1 MQERDNKRIM
11 RDFGLRK
18 SRQLLA
24 IAATLVLLLFLVL
37 LHKHPDL
44 IGEFSKDTI
53 FAAQIVLIAAFIGF
67 SSFTGDAPHV
77 KNIWATISADVYAKT
92 AEPNCN
98 NRVPLSTSALLS
110 F

>member
-1 MQERDNKRIM
+1 MMQERDNKRIM

-18 SRQLLA
+18 GRQLLA

-67 SSFTGDAPHV
+67 SALNWRCPSCKKYLGND
-77 KNIWATISADVYAKT
+77 I
-92 AEPNCN
+92 
-98 NRVPLSTSALLS
+98 NRRICKHCRIRLR
-110 F
+110 

>member
-1 MQERDNKRIM
+1 LLFSDKSKIAMMQEGDNKRIM

-18 SRQLLA
+18 GRQFLA

-53 FAAQIVLIAAFIGF
+53 FAAQIVLIAVFIGF
-67 SSFTGDAPHV
+67 SAFNWRCPSCKKYLGNDINKRICKHCGT
-77 KNIWATISADVYAKT
+77 
-92 AEPNCN
+92 
-98 NRVPLSTSALLS
+98 RLR
-110 F
+110 

>member
-1 MQERDNKRIM
+1 MMQERDNKRIM

-18 SRQLLA
+18 GRQFLA

-67 SSFTGDAPHV
+67 SSFNWRCPSCKKYLGNDISRRIC
-77 KNIWATISADVYAKT
+77 KNCGI
-92 AEPNCN
+92 
-98 NRVPLSTSALLS
+98 RLQ
-110 F
+110 

>member
-1 MQERDNKRIM
+1 MMQERDNKRIM

-44 IGEFSKDTI
+44 IGKFSKNTI
-53 FAAQIVLIAAFIGF
+53 FAAQIVLIAVFIGF
-67 SSFTGDAPHV
+67 SALNWRCPSCKKYLGNDISRRIC
-77 KNIWATISADVYAKT
+77 KNCGT
-92 AEPNCN
+92 
-98 NRVPLSTSALLS
+98 RLR
-110 F
+110 

>member
-1 MQERDNKRIM
+1 MQERDDKRIM

-18 SRQLLA
+18 GRQFLA

-53 FAAQIVLIAAFIGF
+53 FAAQIVLIAVFIGF
-67 SSFTGDAPHV
+67 SALNWRCPSCKKYLGND
-77 KNIWATISADVYAKT
+77 ISRRICKHCGT
-92 AEPNCN
+92 
-98 NRVPLSTSALLS
+98 RLR
-110 F
+110 

>member
-53 FAAQIVLIAAFIGF
+53 FAAQIVLIAVFIGF
-67 SSFTGDAPHV
+67 SALNWRCPSCKKYLGNDISRRIC
-77 KNIWATISADVYAKT
+77 KNCGI
-92 AEPNCN
+92 
-98 NRVPLSTSALLS
+98 RLR
-110 F
+110 

>member
-1 MQERDNKRIM
+1 MQEGDNKRIM

-18 SRQLLA
+18 GRQFLA

-53 FAAQIVLIAAFIGF
+53 FAAQIVLIAVFIGF
-67 SSFTGDAPHV
+67 SAFNWRCPSCKKYLGNDINKRICKHCGT
-77 KNIWATISADVYAKT
+77 
-92 AEPNCN
+92 
-98 NRVPLSTSALLS
+98 RLR
-110 F
+110 

>member
-44 IGEFSKDTI
+44 IGEFSKNTI
-53 FAAQIVLIAAFIGF
+53 IAAQIVLIAAFICF
-67 SSFTGDAPHV
+67 SAFNWRCPSCKKYLGS
-77 KNIWATISADVYAKT
+77 NISRHICKKCGT
-92 AEPNCN
+92 
-98 NRVPLSTSALLS
+98 RLR
-110 F
+110 

>member
-18 SRQLLA
+18 SLQLLA

-53 FAAQIVLIAAFIGF
+53 FTAQIVLIAMFIGF
-67 SSFTGDAPHV
+67 SAINWRCPSCKKYLGND
-77 KNIWATISADVYAKT
+77 I
-92 AEPNCN
+92 
-98 NRVPLSTSALLS
+98 NRRICKHCGTRLR
-110 F
+110 